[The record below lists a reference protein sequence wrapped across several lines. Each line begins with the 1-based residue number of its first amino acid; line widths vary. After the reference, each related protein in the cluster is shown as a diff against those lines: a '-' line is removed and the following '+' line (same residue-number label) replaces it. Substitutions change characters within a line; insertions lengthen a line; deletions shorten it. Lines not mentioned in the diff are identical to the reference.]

1 MSNSIIES
9 ITLIGLL
16 VGIIA
21 GLVTIIAFLKSI
33 KWKIFF
39 FKFRL
44 KRTLNNYIQTYNY
57 EQKERKYV
65 LKLGKLI
72 DKALKK

>member
-9 ITLIGLL
+9 ITLISII

-21 GLVTIIAFLKSI
+21 GLITIIAFLKSI
-33 KWKIFF
+33 KWKIIF

-44 KRTLNNYIQTYNY
+44 KRILMNYIKKYND
-57 EQKERKYV
+57 EQKEREN
-65 LKLGKLI
+65 LSQ
-72 DKALKK
+72 